1 MGHLLWSSPSAPYF
15 SWGAVLKTVS
25 NLCSGPDE
33 LGGFLNTDCCCG
45 LEKCLAESQIG
56 PIATGYS
63 TIIVTSSGWF
73 CFIAVFFKKLI
84 AFDWDLLT
92 YHIVWVSVLWFYS
105 SMYWLHCVFVADVGS
120 SSLIRDWS
128 QASCFGSGESWPLN
142 HPRSPMLSLLMC
154 GERAQEGSTFGH
166 ASFLCLYK

>member
-1 MGHLLWSSPSAPYF
+1 MLSLLMLVGKLLCHDALTALCGSGWAAGRGLNCRCCKSGWSTLQSSQNLREGRPVGHLLWSSPSAPYF

-63 TIIVTSSGWF
+63 TIFVTSSGWF

-84 AFDWDLLT
+84 AFD
-92 YHIVWVSVLWFYS
+92 
-105 SMYWLHCVFVADVGS
+105 
-120 SSLIRDWS
+120 
-128 QASCFGSGESWPLN
+128 
-142 HPRSPMLSLLMC
+142 
-154 GERAQEGSTFGH
+154 
-166 ASFLCLYK
+166 